1 MNIRRWSVPLG
12 VLALLGLAVA
22 AWAMFREPKPGALVA
37 EPDFTVWKASEADS
51 DQAHVTF
58 EIVNSGGTPVRI
70 RAVESGCDCA
80 VPKIDPEL
88 IPPGGSGVVEVEAEP
103 PESGERVVRVRL
115 LTDSTVTP
123 EVPLYLRMVGASSE
137 ARLGRVGGELGFV
150 GDWSPAEIRSLRAK
164 VWEPAGESR
173 PPFVESNLPFLG
185 FTFSHTTERPTAD
198 PPFILRTYVYQ
209 VRFRESPPPGRFEGE
224 IRVRDPHDLKR
235 VNRLR
240 VYGEMPKPL
249 EVVPARLQLNVSAAG
264 QSPEAELRLVS
275 RNPDLD
281 PTIEPASDGGHANP
295 LTVRAIPS
303 ENSANEDDDEGAR
316 FAFVVGL
323 SDDPEQVEPGDYELI
338 VHPSPSAEP
347 IRVPVRIRREED
359 S

>member
-1 MNIRRWSVPLG
+1 MKIRRWSVPLG

-51 DQAHVTF
+51 DQARVTF

-70 RAVESGCDCA
+70 RSVEHSSEDGA
-80 VPKIDPEL
+80 LRAKIAPEL

-103 PESGERVVRVRL
+103 SESGERVVRVRL

-123 EVPLYLRMVGASSE
+123 EVPLYLRMVGGSSQ
-137 ARLGRVGGELGFV
+137 ARLGRVGGELSFV
-150 GDWSPAEIRSLRAK
+150 GDWSPDENRPLRAN
-164 VWEPAGESR
+164 VWEPPGEPR
-173 PPFVESNLPFLG
+173 PPIVESDLAFLR
-185 FTFSHTTERPTAD
+185 FEFSHTTEKPTAK
-198 PPFILRTYVYQ
+198 PPLISRTYFYQ
-209 VRFRESPPPGRFEGE
+209 VRFREPPPPGRFEGE
-224 IRVRDPHDLKR
+224 IRVRDPHNLER
-235 VNRLR
+235 VKRLR

-249 EVVPARLQLNVSAAG
+249 EVIPARLQLNVSAAG
-264 QSPEAELRLVS
+264 QPPEAELRLIS
-275 RNPDLD
+275 RD
-281 PTIEPASDGGHANP
+281 PELEPTVEPATDGGHANP
-295 LTVRAIPS
+295 LTVRAKPS
-303 ENSANEDDDEGAR
+303 EDSDAGAR